1 MYACSKRY
9 KKIALAEWVLVIKAS
24 RNKAT
29 SSYGLMVELLNL
41 LNCSVEC

>member
-29 SSYGLMVELLNL
+29 SSYGRVAQLAKLQ
-41 LNCSVEC
+41 C